1 MSDEVSQILAML
13 NDGKITAEEAEKLI
27 NALRPA
33 AGSHTNTFAFDPG
46 MGFGGMGRG
55 PRSRK
60 WRSRRRHRGHHRPR
74 FLRIIIDEDQEDGQ
88 RERVNIRVPLK
99 LLQAGISLG
108 GLMPKDA
115 KAKINEALRAKGIEG
130 DPFSLAGSDADEI
143 IEALSDL
150 EINVDDSGKKIRIHV
165 AYDEDDSD
173 HDDDGDVGS
182 DHDDSDE
189 DFDFEM
195 DVVRKVKKGL
205 KKTLKRKFSD
215 LK

>member
-1 MSDEVSQILAML
+1 MSDAVSQILAML

-33 AGSHTNTFAFDPG
+33 SGSHTKTFSFEPS
-46 MGFGGMGRG
+46 MGLGGMGRG

-60 WRSRRRHRGHHRPR
+60 WRSRRRHRGHRPR
-74 FLRIIIDEDQEDGQ
+74 FLRIIVDEDQEDGQ
-88 RERVNIRVPLK
+88 RERVNIKVPLK
-99 LLQAGISLG
+99 LLRAGISLG

-115 KAKINEALRAKGIEG
+115 KAKISAALNAKGIEV
-130 DPFSLAGSDADEI
+130 DPFSLEGSDADEI

-150 EINVDDSGKKIRIHV
+150 EIDVGDSGKKIRIHV
-165 AYDEDDSD
+165 AYDEDDGD

-182 DHDDSDE
+182 DQGDSDE
-189 DFDFEM
+189 DFDFDV

-205 KKTLKRKFSD
+205 KKTLKRKLSD